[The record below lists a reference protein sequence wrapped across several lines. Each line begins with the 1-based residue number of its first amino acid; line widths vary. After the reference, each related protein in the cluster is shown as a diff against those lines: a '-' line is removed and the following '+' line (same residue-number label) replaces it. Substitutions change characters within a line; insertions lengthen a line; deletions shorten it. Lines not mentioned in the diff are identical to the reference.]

1 MTSALDDARAL
12 PSLVAEL
19 LDTVDGLAPASVR
32 HDLEQASRR
41 LAEQHLN
48 LVVLGEFKRGK
59 STLIN
64 ALLDTEIV
72 PTGVLP
78 LTAAVTCLR
87 YGESER
93 LIVEFEDGGRYAARL
108 GAIPEFTT
116 EAGNPDN
123 RRGVRLVTVELP
135 NPLLASGLQLV
146 DTPGIGSVFA
156 HNTATALSFLG
167 QVDTGLFTLAA
178 DQPLSSAEEE
188 LIREASERLPRLIVA
203 LNKIDRHDTPER
215 EQVTE
220 FVRERLRE
228 ILGAEPDLYA
238 LSARSGEGVE
248 SLRRRLRRLAT
259 QERTCIVTR
268 SVHSLAAGFAA
279 EALQAIRFEAR
290 AVELPLTELEGR
302 LEDFRKRVAQL
313 EQVREEAAELLVQG
327 AKRLVRERVDEPL
340 LSLARRE
347 GDEFAEALRAY
358 AAEQGS
364 LSPGKFAQKLEEWS
378 YSAIKVRFEE
388 LATDYERSLAKE
400 LGSLHERYAER
411 VDRIM
416 SELDDAAAEAF
427 GERMGRLVQPVSL
440 RRPSR
445 FSFKLQD
452 VEREMLDQLAS
463 AAVASVPGAVGR
475 RLVLRQAEEKLR
487 ILLDR
492 HAGRLRSDLAGRIH
506 ESVRDYARELAGAVD
521 EVVAAVEA
529 AIERAAREQR
539 SGRLQVSNRLEE
551 LRQVGERVD
560 GLARAL
566 AALPAEG
573 APEGSAV
580 GPSLTK
586 GR

>member
-1 MTSALDDARAL
+1 MISAPAELRGL
-12 PSLVAEL
+12 PSLVEEL
-19 LDTVDGLAPASVR
+19 LEAVDGLAPASVR
-32 HDLEQASRR
+32 HDLEQAGRR
-41 LAEQHLN
+41 LAEERLN

-59 STLIN
+59 STLVN
-64 ALLDTEIV
+64 ALLGADV
-72 PTGVLP
+72 VQTGVLP
-78 LTAAVTCLR
+78 LTAAVTALR

-93 LIVEFEDGGRYAARL
+93 VIVDFEDGGRYAARL
-108 GAIPEFTT
+108 GVIPEFTT

-123 RRGVRLVTVELP
+123 RRGVRLVTIELP
-135 NPLLASGLQLV
+135 NALLASGLQLV

-156 HNTATALSFLG
+156 HNTATALGFLG

-178 DQPLSSAEEE
+178 DQPLSSTEEE
-188 LIREASERLPRLIVA
+188 LIREACERLPRLIFA
-203 LNKIDRHDTPER
+203 LNKVDRHDAAER

-228 ILGAEPDLYA
+228 MLGAEPDLYA

-259 QERTCIVTR
+259 EERAGIVTR

-290 AVELPLTELEGR
+290 AVELPLTALEGR
-302 LEDFRKRVAQL
+302 LDDFRQRAAQL
-313 EQVREEAAELLVQG
+313 EQTREEAAELLVQG

-347 GDEFAEALRAY
+347 GDECAEALLGF

-364 LSPGKFAQKLEEWS
+364 LSSGKLAQKLEAWS
-378 YSAIKVRFEE
+378 HSAIKVRFAE
-388 LATDYERSLAKE
+388 LAADYERSLAKE

-440 RRPSR
+440 RRPSH

-475 RLVLRQAEEKLR
+475 RLVLRQAEERLR

-492 HAGRLRSDLAGRIH
+492 HAGRLRSDLADRIE
-506 ESVRDYARELAGAVD
+506 ESVRDYARELAGAVS

-529 AIERAAREQR
+529 AVERAAREQR
-539 SGRLQVSNRLEE
+539 SGRLQVSKRLEK

-573 APEGSAV
+573 APQGSVV
-580 GPSLTK
+580 GPSLTR
-586 GR
+586 GG